1 MSITASTTLETV
13 LNLIRVR
20 LTYLFDPAA
29 VTASN
34 RVMVV
39 DKLRLQDAAVPNL
52 QIEPLNLSAIGEY
65 SSMNVMAF
73 EYKVH
78 AVVKVELDQGER
90 SQKRMI
96 GDAPVGGY
104 PKGAFVW
111 AVKAADRLIGYKP
124 NTGTEAQTFLR
135 LENGT
140 HDEVAGLASAA
151 AQFRTMVRLMTD
163 G

>member
-96 GDAPVGGY
+96 GDAPVGGN

-124 NTGTEAQTFLR
+124 NLGVDSQVFLR

-151 AQFRTMVRLMTD
+151 AHFRTMVRLMVD